1 MNKNKLRE
9 YIFENFTLEGSSAK
23 SLLNN
28 ILEWVSLQSMDREDT
43 VSTLLSL
50 LDGLGIT
57 KEEIEMFVEG
67 GLLYEDEKVVA
78 TYAFSNT
85 AGVAIL
91 DANDEQVVYRNAFGK
106 KRHSKVYYTASGRAY
121 FLYAGASRIYLDE
134 CMRI

>member
-1 MNKNKLRE
+1 MNENKLRE

-28 ILEWVSLQSMDREDT
+28 ILKWVSLQSMDKENT

-67 GLLYEDEKVVA
+67 GLQYGDEKVVA

-91 DANDEQVVYRNAFGK
+91 DANDEQVVYRDAFGD

-134 CMRI
+134 CMKV